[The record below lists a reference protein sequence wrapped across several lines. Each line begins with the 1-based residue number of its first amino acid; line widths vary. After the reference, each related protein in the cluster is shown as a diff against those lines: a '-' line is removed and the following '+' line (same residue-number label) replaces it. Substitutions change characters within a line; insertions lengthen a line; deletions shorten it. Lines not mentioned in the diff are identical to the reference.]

1 MNSTIIFWF
10 HRHCSFLSKAI
21 VAEEAGAI
29 AIVIYDNDE
38 TNDWTFID
46 MIGDGSERKTSIPAV
61 FLLGRD
67 G

>member
-1 MNSTIIFWF
+1 M
-10 HRHCSFLSKAI
+10 
-21 VAEEAGAI
+21 AEEAGAI

-38 TNDWTFID
+38 TNDWSFID
-46 MIGDGSERKTSIPAV
+46 MIGDGSERTTSIPAV